1 MKGVPFVNRRYTKG
15 VPLWSKMVYNLR
27 VRDGSPGGDSP
38 YKAFIGEYPQG
49 DSADHMS
56 WTTPHHEIGHCKRI
70 FSTQLIKD

>member
-15 VPLWSKMVYNLR
+15 VPLWSKMVYKR
-27 VRDGSPGGDSP
+27 VRGWSLGGDSP
-38 YKAFIGEYPQG
+38 FIGEYPQG